1 MLPIPAAVDSLLSGD
16 RRLLAQA
23 DTLVGNGDLNT
34 AQASLEVG
42 GTIPIIFAKRIS
54 GAGGVWVS
62 PLASEC
68 RFENDLTNRVTASYH
83 CVLCAGQLP
92 QIQIGD
98 IYQGDTPIVS
108 GEFIQAYNARAG
120 TWTPGNF
127 IQQRFNETTG
137 YQEIVLEG
145 KEIGDK
151 EFLDINVFTTD
162 ELAQEIT
169 NAVAVGTIKSSGE
182 YVTSFTVQVS
192 KTINWPESGMY
203 YIQAGPEFQAVSSG
217 GGGFGGGGFGFPSL
231 SYYESLAQKGGFISS
246 SVGTTLGGVNIES
259 PFVGFTANGWGYFFT
274 VTNKWIYDRGNQGR
288 FINFSGY
295 SYSRSP
301 SIEPSGTIEIN
312 IAEQIRGGFLTRQT
326 AIVQAYDGIM
336 DIGKFGGLPAVTYTF
351 MVNEVNNDPLP
362 KPEATL
368 HCGTGGTYSGLTTLS
383 VTKQYPAENEGWR
396 RQIHLFARNG
406 TPVPRLIEGTSGPS
420 NLFPDL
426 ARFAWLSTGR
436 VDASQIDD
444 TALLAAARFNA
455 ANDMTCDGIAMISVN
470 VAEWVNNMAP
480 LFLLRPTNH
489 WGKLGLRP
497 AIPVTSSNTID
508 VAPITPAAYFNES
521 NILPNSFKVD
531 SFEAEERNWQVGIL
545 TLWREQPET
554 NLGIKRGSGPFRFAG
569 VPDSSPIE
577 TVDASEWVT
586 RELHATRLA
595 ALELA
600 RRRYITHRATIAVE
614 PSLAMAALIPG
625 CIVRL
630 DLAINP
636 SVGRSSIWS
645 YYYTMLSIGGPPL
658 GPWTVELEHHPINQN
673 GVSMLS
679 LVVAGAS
686 IA

>member
-1 MLPIPAAVDSLLSGD
+1 MSTGPGFPTKQWYDGLFPSAFFGITPAAFHYEP
-16 RRLLAQA
+16 R
-23 DTLVGNGDLNT
+23 
-34 AQASLEVG
+34 
-42 GTIPIIFAKRIS
+42 
-54 GAGGVWVS
+54 
-62 PLASEC
+62 
-68 RFENDLTNRVTASYH
+68 
-83 CVLCAGQLP
+83 
-92 QIQIGD
+92 
-98 IYQGDTPIVS
+98 
-108 GEFIQAYNARAG
+108 
-120 TWTPGNF
+120 
-127 IQQRFNETTG
+127 
-137 YQEIVLEG
+137 
-145 KEIGDK
+145 
-151 EFLDINVFTTD
+151 
-162 ELAQEIT
+162 
-169 NAVAVGTIKSSGE
+169 
-182 YVTSFTVQVS
+182 
-192 KTINWPESGMY
+192 Y
-203 YIQAGPEFQAVSSG
+203 YP
-217 GGGFGGGGFGFPSL
+217 
-231 SYYESLAQKGGFISS
+231 KD
-246 SVGTTLGGVNIES
+246 
-259 PFVGFTANGWGYFFT
+259 NGWG
-274 VTNKWIYDRGNQGR
+274 VQLDVSNQWIYDRANQGR
-288 FINFSGY
+288 YLLNFAGY
-295 SYSRSP
+295 EMTRPAST
-301 SIEPSGTIEIN
+301 EPYGDIEIN
-312 IAEQIRGGFLTRQT
+312 ITEVVRGGFLTSET
-326 AIVQAYDGIM
+326 ASFVSTFDGSVITT
-336 DIGKFGGLPAVTYTF
+336 GLLGGLASVTYLLKIT
-351 MVNEVNNDPLP
+351 EVNSEPLP

-508 VAPITPAAYFNES
+508 VAPITPAASFNES

-636 SVGRSSIWS
+636 SVGRSSTWS